1 MMKPTVARA
10 TLPERRLPRGES
22 VGSEEDDEPVFVE
35 GAALLGLIEVKRVD
49 RARFVLN
56 AFKLVK

>member
-1 MMKPTVARA
+1 M
-10 TLPERRLPRGES
+10 LPERRLPRGES
-22 VGSEEDDEPVFVE
+22 VGSEEDDEPVLVE
-35 GAALLGLIEVKRVD
+35 SEALLGLTEVKRVD